1 MQIYVGNLPK
11 GFTDAELRALFEEH
25 GAVKAVS
32 IGTDK
37 KTGESQGYGFV
48 EMPTKAQARAAVE
61 ALRGKQVKGN
71 QLRVRVLKPDD
82 EFHHHA
88 LSLHA
93 ASQPGG
99 VPPPKTSTRFRG
111 DIAPRA
117 GGAIRRSGRRG
128 S

>member
-11 GFTDAELRALFEEH
+11 EFTDAELRSLFEPH
-25 GAVKAVS
+25 GTVKAAS

-48 EMPTKAQARAAVE
+48 EMPTKSEARAAVE
-61 ALRGKQVKGN
+61 AMRGKKIKN
-71 QLRVRVLKPDD
+71 NPLRVRMLKPDD
-82 EFHHHA
+82 EFHRHA
-88 LSLHA
+88 MSLHA
-93 ASQPGG
+93 STQPGSTA
-99 VPPPKTSTRFRG
+99 VKAPTRFRG
-111 DIAPRA
+111 DVAPRA

>member
-11 GFTDAELRALFEEH
+11 EFTDADLRALFEAH
-25 GAVKAVS
+25 GVVKAAS
-32 IGTDK
+32 IGTEK

-48 EMPTKAQARAAVE
+48 EMPTKAEARAAVE
-61 ALRGKQVKGN
+61 ALRGKVIKGN
-71 QLRVRVLKPDD
+71 PLRVRALKPDD

-88 LSLHA
+88 MSLHA
-93 ASQPGG
+93 SSQPGG
-99 VPPPKTSTRFRG
+99 APPKTSTRFRG
-111 DIAPRA
+111 DIVPRA

>member
-1 MQIYVGNLPK
+1 MQIYVGNLPQE
-11 GFTDAELRALFEEH
+11 FTDAELRALFEPH
-25 GAVKAVS
+25 GMVKAAS

-37 KTGESQGYGFV
+37 KSGESQGYGFV
-48 EMPTKAQARAAVE
+48 DMPTKSEARAAVE
-61 ALRGKQVKGN
+61 ALRGKKIKGN
-71 QLRVRVLKPDD
+71 PLRVRALRPDD

-93 ASQPGG
+93 SAQTGG
-99 VPPPKTSTRFRG
+99 PPPKAPGRFRG
-111 DIAPRA
+111 DIVPRA

>member
-1 MQIYVGNLPK
+1 MQIYVGGIPTE
-11 GFTDAELRALFEEH
+11 FTEADVRALFEAH
-25 GAVKAVS
+25 GTVKAAS

-48 EMPTKAQARAAVE
+48 EMPTKAEARAAVE
-61 ALRGKQVKGN
+61 ALRGKEVRGN
-71 QLRVRVLKPDD
+71 PLRVRILKPDD

-88 LSLHA
+88 MSLHA
-93 ASQPGG
+93 SGQPGAAPAKSSG
-99 VPPPKTSTRFRG
+99 RFRG
-111 DIAPRA
+111 DIVPRA